1 MAEPTSDKHYEEEYK
16 SPLWTLVKQR
26 AEEKDCSYYAA
37 LQEVLPEYSNTIRYR
52 DSEYEESVW
61 QHRIQEMRE
70 LAEKE
75 KQEGLFNLGS
85 IERRIT

>member
-1 MAEPTSDKHYEEEYK
+1 MAEPTSDKYYEEEYK

-37 LQEVLPEYSNTIRYR
+37 LQEVLPEYSKTIRYR
-52 DSEYEESVW
+52 DEEYEESVW
-61 QHRIQEMRE
+61 QQRITEMKE

-75 KQEGLFNLGS
+75 RQEGLFNLGS
-85 IERRIT
+85 IEKRIT